1 MKRKMILPLLA
12 MAFALV
18 SALAFTPP
26 QTAWYDS
33 NGVTAGGGMT
43 GTITTPSGEDAP
55 ECTTS
60 ATQHLCKIL
69 ANFQNN
75 NAFVD
80 QASAEL
86 NGGAP
91 NSGVLRYDE

>member
-18 SALAFTPP
+18 SAFAFTPP

-60 ATQHLCKIL
+60 ATDHICLIRVGLVDK
-69 ANFQNN
+69 